1 MRKTVQS
8 HRGFFFLITILL
20 IALLVYYLWP
30 HYQIVENISPP
41 RDISTNLIK
50 NTGFSTDLIENT
62 GRSSLY
68 CFCIMVSVAT
78 EQKST
83 IAHTVDGYL
92 PRFSFFP
99 NEGWQ
104 LVKEKAVDGHIL
116 SVYYYNTALRPG
128 EASNPFLFN
137 FDTNNYEE
145 FTDWKE
151 NNFGNVYHCFPSI
164 LSAVA
169 NPAQMADWLLRNYK
183 EVKFK
188 Q

>member
-1 MRKTVQS
+1 MTAVNNNIKKN

-20 IALLVYYLWP
+20 VALLVYFLWP
-30 HYQIVENISPP
+30 HYQIVEASMIPP
-41 RDISTNLIK
+41 K
-50 NTGFSTDLIENT
+50 NFSTDLIENT

-68 CFCIMVSVAT
+68 CFCIMFSAAT

-116 SVYYYNTALRPG
+116 SVYYYDTALRPG
-128 EASNPFLFN
+128 EASNPFLLELGVN
-137 FDTNNYEE
+137 GYKE

-151 NNFGNVYHCFPSI
+151 NNFGSVYHCFPSI
-164 LSAVA
+164 LSAIA
-169 NPAQMADWLLRNYK
+169 NPEQMADWFLHNYK